1 MPEQLTPANV
11 LRVVMALACGAILV
25 CLVRAI
31 AEMECPVLRF
41 SPTVPGSLFL
51 SLAMLLIYVKFKILT
66 RGVLQTSLRL
76 VRISFL
82 SVAAIELMA
91 IGIVVGFHGECE
103 SVIRTIP
110 IPAALMIFYTGSIF
124 ALVFGDGYLG
134 VLRRVIRL
142 GAKPVDFMNDRAL
155 GHKR

>member
-1 MPEQLTPANV
+1 
-11 LRVVMALACGAILV
+11 
-25 CLVRAI
+25 
-31 AEMECPVLRF
+31 
-41 SPTVPGSLFL
+41 
-51 SLAMLLIYVKFKILT
+51 MLLIYVKFKILT